1 MMDAVATS
9 SYRDDLIR
17 AAQAALKKTNEDL
30 AELSGLSVG
39 TISAIRNGGDARVSS
54 LRKVASALGV
64 PMQQLFEPKQ
74 EADRAAA

>member
-1 MMDAVATS
+1 MDTVTDNP
-9 SYRDDLIR
+9 YRDDLIR
-17 AAQAALKKTNEDL
+17 AAQAALKKTNEEL

-64 PMQQLFEPKQ
+64 PMQQLFEPKPHI
-74 EADRAAA
+74 EAASAA

>member
-1 MMDAVATS
+1 MDVAANF

-17 AAQAALKKTNEDL
+17 AAQAALKKTNGEL
-30 AELSGLSVG
+30 AELSGLSTG

-64 PMQQLFEPKQ
+64 PMPRLFEPKQ
-74 EADRAAA
+74 EVEHVTT

>member
-1 MMDAVATS
+1 MDAATKF

-17 AAQAALKKTNEDL
+17 AAQAALKKTNEEL
-30 AELSGLSVG
+30 AELSGLSTG

-64 PMQQLFEPKQ
+64 PMPQLFEPKQ
-74 EADRAAA
+74 EAEHVTA